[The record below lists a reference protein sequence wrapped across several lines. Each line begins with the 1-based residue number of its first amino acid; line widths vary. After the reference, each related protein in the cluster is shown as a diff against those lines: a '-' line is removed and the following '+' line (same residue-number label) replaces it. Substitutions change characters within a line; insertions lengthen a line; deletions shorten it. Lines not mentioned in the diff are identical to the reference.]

1 MGKIKQK
8 TKKSAKKRFKVSSSG
23 KIMMKH
29 SHRSHQAH
37 SKTTKQKRH
46 LKHDV
51 QLTKSM
57 AKRHRYTLG
66 K

>member
-1 MGKIKQK
+1 MKKIKQK
-8 TKKSAKKRFKVSSSG
+8 TKKSAKKRFKVSNSG

-37 SKTTKQKRH
+37 SKSTKQKRH
-46 LKHDV
+46 LKHDA
-51 QLTKSM
+51 QLSSAM

-66 K
+66 E

>member
-8 TKKSAKKRFKVSSSG
+8 TKKSAKKRFKVTASG

-37 SKTTKQKRH
+37 CKTTKQKRH
-46 LKHDV
+46 LKHDA
-51 QLTKSM
+51 QLSHAL

>member
-1 MGKIKQK
+1 MKKIKHK
-8 TKKSAKKRFKVSSSG
+8 TKKSACKRFKKTASG

-46 LKHDV
+46 LKHDI
-51 QLTKSM
+51 QLSSAM
-57 AKRHRYTLG
+57 SKRHRYTIS
-66 K
+66 